1 MKTGFEHDHVPLI
14 TLPRTVKSGPMLVTV
29 WSFKCRRAPIRLRGT
44 LTADAWTHFETNPN
58 IERISDYPTSVPYMV
73 RRRNGTWKEETHVPM
88 LGVRYR
94 PQKGESQGRIV
105 YVDVMPLE
113 YRKKIRWDAE
123 RVLQMK
129 EVYRDRLNAGYSVLT
144 ELDLWIEPRLWN
156 MRVILMHLDANV
168 EAEKSEIR
176 RLLSR
181 CRATTIDDVRAAAG
195 FRKPW
200 HVVPTLSDQD
210 PYQRELVEVDKAFTA
225 IMQLAAS
232 GEIAFDMSA
241 PISGATVI
249 WMNPQGGR

>member
-1 MKTGFEHDHVPLI
+1 MKTGFEDDHVPVI
-14 TLPRTVKSGPMLVTV
+14 TVPRTVKSGPMLVTV

-58 IERISDYPTSVPYMV
+58 IERISDYPTSVPYMA
-73 RRRNGTWKEETHVPM
+73 RRKNGTWKEESHVPM

-94 PQKGESQGRIV
+94 PQRGENQGRIV

-113 YRKKIRWDAE
+113 YRKKIRWDSH
-123 RVLQMK
+123 RVRQIK
-129 EVYRDRLNAGYSVLT
+129 QVYRDRLNAGYGVLT

-156 MRVILMHLDANV
+156 MRVILMHLDSKV
-168 EAEKSEIR
+168 EVEKSEIR
-176 RLLSR
+176 QLLSR
-181 CRATTIDDVRAAAG
+181 CSATTIDDVRAATG

-200 HVVPTLSDQD
+200 HVVPTLPQHD

-241 PISGATVI
+241 SISGATVI
-249 WMNPQGGR
+249 WLNREEDR